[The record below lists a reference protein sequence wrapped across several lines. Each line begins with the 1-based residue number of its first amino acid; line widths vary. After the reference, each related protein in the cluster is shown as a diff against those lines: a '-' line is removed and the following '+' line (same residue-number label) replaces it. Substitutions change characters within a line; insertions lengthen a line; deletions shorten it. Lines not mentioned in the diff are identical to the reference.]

1 MRRAV
6 LWAALVAVL
15 LPSSAGA
22 QTVTLTEAD
31 ALARL
36 SADSPRARAIR
47 SSIDVARADV
57 LGVGRWP
64 NPRLNVDRESV
75 AGISETLTTVLQP
88 LPITGRRQLERA
100 SASAVADATERRA
113 DDELRRARA
122 DLRLAF
128 ADLVVAQVRERELTR
143 SRDRLQELARILER
157 REASG
162 DAAGFDR
169 LRAEHEVLDVDADR
183 MIAAA
188 DRARAQA
195 RLAGF
200 FAAGTDPS
208 TLVAEERVI
217 DARDIPPIDALVAR
231 AESAR
236 GEILALQKDADSARL
251 LLQAADRRR
260 IPEPELMAGTKSST
274 VGGGDIGSVISIQ
287 AVLPLFDRGGPER
300 AIAQARASQASAR
313 LESLRITLRSD
324 IAAARAAAVER
335 RRAAERYRQS
345 ALSNIGDVERIA
357 QVSYDAGERGILELL
372 DALRVSSSARV
383 RQAALDAAAREA
395 EIELEFVSGWEMP

>member
-1 MRRAV
+1 
-6 LWAALVAVL
+6 VAVL

-88 LPITGRRQLERA
+88 LPITGRRQFERA

-188 DRARAQA
+188 DRAHAQA

-217 DARDIPPIDALVAR
+217 EARDIPPIDALVAR